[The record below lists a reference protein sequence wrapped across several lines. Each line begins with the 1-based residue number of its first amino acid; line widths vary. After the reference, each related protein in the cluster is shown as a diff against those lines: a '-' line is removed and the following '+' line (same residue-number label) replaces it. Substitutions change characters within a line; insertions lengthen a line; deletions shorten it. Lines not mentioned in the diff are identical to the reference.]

1 MDTAWE
7 TELATLL
14 SELSSVQDDLLDLLT
29 KKRQFLVK
37 TDIAG
42 MQSLAGREQE
52 LIERLQACQQN
63 RSRLLERAGQQ
74 GLPRGSIRAL
84 AAALPAPGRKE
95 LARQVQDAST
105 RARLLQHQSLTNW
118 VLVQRTLLHLSQL
131 LEIIAT
137 GGRMR
142 TTYGKGEHAHASGAL
157 VDRAA

>member
-29 KKRQFLVK
+29 RKRQFLVK
-37 TDIAG
+37 TDVAG
-42 MQSLAGREQE
+42 MESLAGREQE
-52 LIERLQACQQN
+52 LVERLQACQQS

-74 GLPRGSIRAL
+74 GLPHGSIRAL
-84 AAALPAPGRKE
+84 AAAMPAPGRKE
-95 LARQVQDAST
+95 PARAKCKMLHA

-142 TTYGKGEHAHASGAL
+142 TTYWKRGNRS
-157 VDRAA
+157 R